1 MNIVKY
7 LTGYC
12 LMEALIA
19 NGLKLTFHFYL
30 VSAVVKLPALF
41 PGVTFCHFYALT
53 QPTYTCSNSTMETP
67 EP

>member
-1 MNIVKY
+1 MNIVKG

-12 LMEALIA
+12 LMETLTA
-19 NGLKLTFHFYL
+19 NGLKLTFHFYS
-30 VSAVVKLPALF
+30 VFAVVKLPALF
-41 PGVTFCHFYALT
+41 PGVTFCHFNALT